1 MFLVGNEDPL
11 EITYSVAHV
20 KEVQRAEEDL
30 REPSQAECVGPTV
43 LTESATLPANK

>member
-1 MFLVGNEDPL
+1 MYLAGTEDPL

-30 REPSQAECVGPTV
+30 REPSQAGCIRPTV
-43 LTESATLPANK
+43 LIQLAIILANK